1 MSVIPVELMIC
12 YTVVFSLS
20 LVLKIMKRSDKFN
33 ELRNKIKGLK
43 NTVEDSIKNNSIA
56 DLNSVIS
63 EFNDIHNHL
72 LICGD
77 IFFELPE

>member
-33 ELRNKIKGLK
+33 ELRNKIKG
-43 NTVEDSIKNNSIA
+43 
-56 DLNSVIS
+56 
-63 EFNDIHNHL
+63 
-72 LICGD
+72 
-77 IFFELPE
+77 